1 MFFSSATESKVA
13 EQAST
18 PYIFPTL
25 FTDETAIPYG
35 DIADVQGTNFDIK
48 NGKYLSKENL
58 AKGWFTVGREP
69 GNKIGRTKTV
79 RTSLEPFFQSRK
91 SLNQ

>member
-13 EQAST
+13 ELST
-18 PYIFPTL
+18 PYIFATL

-69 GNKIGRTKTV
+69 GNEIGRKKPGGPV
-79 RTSLEPFFQSRK
+79 
-91 SLNQ
+91 